1 MNFMLLL
8 LEKNERKFCFT
19 LVAKCENG
27 WGKINKCCRT
37 CIKCAGENLRIGCF
51 ANRS

>member
-8 LEKNERKFCFT
+8 LEKRKKICFT
-19 LVAKCENG
+19 LVAKCEK
-27 WGKINKCCRT
+27 WMGKINKCCRT
-37 CIKCAGENLRIGCF
+37 CIKCAGENLRIGRF

>member
-8 LEKNERKFCFT
+8 LEKERKSV
-19 LVAKCENG
+19 LHLLQSVKNR

-37 CIKCAGENLRIGCF
+37 CIKCAGENLRIGRF

>member
-8 LEKNERKFCFT
+8 LEKRKKICFT

-37 CIKCAGENLRIGCF
+37 CIKCAGENLRIGRF